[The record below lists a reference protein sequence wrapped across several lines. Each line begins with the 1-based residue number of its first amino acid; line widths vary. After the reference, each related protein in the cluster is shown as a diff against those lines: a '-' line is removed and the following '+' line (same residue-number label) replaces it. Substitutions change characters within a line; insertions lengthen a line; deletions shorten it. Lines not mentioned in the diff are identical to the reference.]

1 MNTRVRVLIVEDV
14 EDDAKL
20 ALRAL
25 RRGGFDPT
33 YRRVQTAAELKT
45 ALAEESW
52 DTVIS
57 DFRMQGF
64 NGIDA
69 LDILRATG
77 LDIPFILIS
86 GTIGEE
92 TAVAAMKAGASDY
105 IMKQNLARLAPA
117 LERELKEA
125 QNRGE
130 ARRVLRERELAV
142 VELQKLSRAVE
153 QSPVSVTI
161 TDRDGMIEYV
171 NPYFCHVSGYSRDD
185 LIGQNPRILQSGETP
200 KETYGELW
208 QALLAGKEWRGELLN
223 RKKSGELYW
232 ERQAISPIADPAGVI
247 SHFIAVKEDITERK
261 RSEQELRRLNRTLT
275 LVRECNKVLVYA
287 TDESALLEGV
297 CHRIAESKAYVAV
310 WAGFAEFDAARRV
323 RPVAWSGIEDAV
335 LLASINDIT
344 WADSEGGQGPTGTAV
359 RTGQTVVM
367 RERNDPRLLRW
378 RDIAVRLGV
387 NSTIS
392 LPLKAAGRVLGAI
405 SIYAR
410 QADAFDEHE
419 VGLLSELADDLA
431 YGLVALRAAAE
442 RQRIEQELSLRQHAV
457 DSSSNGIMITAV
469 AQPDKPLIYVNPAFE
484 RITGYTAQ
492 EVIGRNPRF
501 LVGEDW
507 EQIGL
512 EEIRASLR
520 GRRVA
525 RTVLR
530 NYRKDGTL
538 FWNEL
543 SLAPVSDESGE
554 ATHFI
559 SIINDVTERVNYETQ
574 LEHQANYDALT
585 GLANRNLLADR
596 MAQTITYAHRAHRL
610 VAVILLDLDRFKVVN
625 DSLGH
630 ATGDELLKVVAE
642 RLNVCVRPGDTVAR
656 LGGDEFVVVMA
667 DVAHEDDVAPLVRNL
682 LGLLAHDITVAGHD
696 VVATAS
702 VGVALYPRDG
712 EEAESLLKNA
722 DVAMYRAKDLGRN
735 SFQFYTPEMNVRTL
749 QRLELETAL
758 RHALER
764 NELVLFYQ
772 PKVELQRG
780 QMVGAEALIRW
791 RHPRLGMVS
800 PADFIPLAE
809 ETGLIVPIGKWV
821 IETACNQIKAWQN
834 EGLPDI
840 SVAVNLSACQFEQED
855 LPRVVAQAL
864 HLSKVQA
871 HCLELEL
878 TESAVM
884 QNPERTVATL
894 RELKSIGVRL
904 SLDDF
909 GTGYSSLNYL
919 KRFPIDTLKIDQ
931 SFVRD
936 ITIDAD
942 GAAIAVAVVS
952 LAHSLRLSVV
962 AEGVET
968 EAQLNYLRRHSCDE
982 MQGYYFS
989 RPLPADEFAALLR
1002 ERRSL
1007 SLGTLAATD

>member
-1 MNTRVRVLIVEDV
+1 
-14 EDDAKL
+14 
-20 ALRAL
+20 
-25 RRGGFDPT
+25 
-33 YRRVQTAAELKT
+33 
-45 ALAEESW
+45 
-52 DTVIS
+52 
-57 DFRMQGF
+57 
-64 NGIDA
+64 
-69 LDILRATG
+69 
-77 LDIPFILIS
+77 
-86 GTIGEE
+86 
-92 TAVAAMKAGASDY
+92 
-105 IMKQNLARLAPA
+105 
-117 LERELKEA
+117 
-125 QNRGE
+125 
-130 ARRVLRERELAV
+130 
-142 VELQKLSRAVE
+142 
-153 QSPVSVTI
+153 
-161 TDRDGMIEYV
+161 
-171 NPYFCHVSGYSRDD
+171 
-185 LIGQNPRILQSGETP
+185 
-200 KETYGELW
+200 
-208 QALLAGKEWRGELLN
+208 
-223 RKKSGELYW
+223 
-232 ERQAISPIADPAGVI
+232 
-247 SHFIAVKEDITERK
+247 
-261 RSEQELRRLNRTLT
+261 
-275 LVRECNKVLVYA
+275 
-287 TDESALLEGV
+287 
-297 CHRIAESKAYVAV
+297 
-310 WAGFAEFDAARRV
+310 
-323 RPVAWSGIEDAV
+323 
-335 LLASINDIT
+335 
-344 WADSEGGQGPTGTAV
+344 
-359 RTGQTVVM
+359 
-367 RERNDPRLLRW
+367 
-378 RDIAVRLGV
+378 LGV

-722 DVAMYRAKDLGRN
+722 DVAMYRAKDL
-735 SFQFYTPEMNVRTL
+735 V
-749 QRLELETAL
+749 TA
-758 RHALER
+758 
-764 NELVLFYQ
+764 
-772 PKVELQRG
+772 
-780 QMVGAEALIRW
+780 
-791 RHPRLGMVS
+791 
-800 PADFIPLAE
+800 
-809 ETGLIVPIGKWV
+809 
-821 IETACNQIKAWQN
+821 
-834 EGLPDI
+834 
-840 SVAVNLSACQFEQED
+840 
-855 LPRVVAQAL
+855 
-864 HLSKVQA
+864 
-871 HCLELEL
+871 
-878 TESAVM
+878 
-884 QNPERTVATL
+884 
-894 RELKSIGVRL
+894 
-904 SLDDF
+904 
-909 GTGYSSLNYL
+909 SSSTHR
-919 KRFPIDTLKIDQ
+919 K
-931 SFVRD
+931 
-936 ITIDAD
+936 
-942 GAAIAVAVVS
+942 
-952 LAHSLRLSVV
+952 
-962 AEGVET
+962 
-968 EAQLNYLRRHSCDE
+968 
-982 MQGYYFS
+982 
-989 RPLPADEFAALLR
+989 
-1002 ERRSL
+1002 
-1007 SLGTLAATD
+1007 